1 MPLVS
6 NSSHALELLKQ
17 LDQSLSQ
24 SAHKGDQQAF
34 NRALAMEQGMNAH
47 KPTTIPSY
55 GQTVPQDKPG
65 SNQGTNLG
73 PSHSQNSSNLSS
85 GSTSISGSNLNQANS
100 ATGAAKANVATA
112 SFNATGNLSSTSNL
126 QDFKLLNQQNVLMQ
140 QVLNMSKTISTTK
153 ANVATASFNATGN
166 LSSTSNLQD
175 FKLLNQQNVLMQ
187 QVLNMS
193 KTISTTQASALQPS
207 VMISLGMLQKLYE
220 MIELRTRNRNN
231 SLLMNN
237 TNASAANNADDLA
250 AAQQAQVLSFVMIER
265 FLKLFENGEKYNI
278 LSRFFKKGPLGENEH
293 ETDTDDEYGNSYA
306 DVDAETD
313 YIKRSL
319 KMERNTTSSPAS
331 LKRAL

>member
-85 GSTSISGSNLNQANS
+85 GSSSISGSNLSQSNS
-100 ATGAAKANVATA
+100 ATGAA
-112 SFNATGNLSSTSNL
+112 
-126 QDFKLLNQQNVLMQ
+126 
-140 QVLNMSKTISTTK
+140 K

-237 TNASAANNADDLA
+237 TNASAANSADDLA

-313 YIKRSL
+313 YIKRPRRDKPGMSFHHSML
-319 KMERNTTSSPAS
+319 R
-331 LKRAL
+331 

>member
-55 GQTVPQDKPG
+55 GQTVPQDKPT
-65 SNQGTNLG
+65 SNQGSNLG
-73 PSHSQNSSNLSS
+73 LGQSSSNLSS
-85 GSTSISGSNLNQANS
+85 GSGSTSNSGSNLNQSSS

-140 QVLNMSKTISTTK
+140 QVLNMSKTIS
-153 ANVATASFNATGN
+153 N
-166 LSSTSNLQD
+166 
-175 FKLLNQQNVLMQ
+175 
-187 QVLNMS
+187 
-193 KTISTTQASALQPS
+193 TQASALQPS

-237 TNASAANNADDLA
+237 THASAANSADDLA
-250 AAQQAQVLSFVMIER
+250 AAQQAQVLSFVMLER

-313 YIKRSL
+313 YIKRPRRDKPGMSFHHSML
-319 KMERNTTSSPAS
+319 R
-331 LKRAL
+331 